1 MKDVKVYIEEL
12 INEGIIAREVADQLL
27 FKKGDVS
34 RPKKERMA
42 NKV

>member
-27 FKKGDVS
+27 FLIKKS
-34 RPKKERMA
+34 KNERII
-42 NKV
+42 NNTD

>member
-27 FKKGDVS
+27 FLIK
-34 RPKKERMA
+34 
-42 NKV
+42 NL

>member
-27 FKKGDVS
+27 FFIKKIE
-34 RPKKERMA
+34 K
-42 NKV
+42 

>member
-27 FKKGDVS
+27 FLIKKI
-34 RPKKERMA
+34 KK
-42 NKV
+42 